1 MKVGICTL
9 GCKVNTYESEY
20 LIQELE
26 AAGYEIHDFNDINDV
41 YIINTCTVTNT
52 ADIKSR
58 KMIHQAKKRNPDSC
72 VVAAG
77 CFVEAN
83 GQEEVDGVDIYI
95 GTKNKNKIISLLDE
109 YFINKQPL
117 KSNALIEQDA
127 KDNTLFEDMFLTH
140 FEGRCRAFVKIQD
153 GCENFCSYCI
163 IPYTRGKCRSKD
175 KDKVLSEIRELVQNG
190 YKEVVL
196 TGIHTGHYGSDINSN
211 LGDLL
216 EEIVKIDN
224 LQRLRLSSI
233 EITELDDKFLKILND
248 EKVIVSHMHIPLQAG
263 SDEILKLMNRKY
275 DTKYFEDK
283 INKIRSIRPDIS
295 ITTDVIVGFPGEDE
309 RLFKETYDFIKKI
322 KFTKLHVFP
331 YSVRH
336 GTKAETMPN
345 QVSEQTKKERVK
357 KLLALSKNL
366 EREYLEKFVGKVVSV
381 LIETTA
387 LESIGHTGNYL
398 MVKVKDKIP
407 HNEIVNVM
415 IDKVNDNYL
424 EGMLYEE
431 N

>member
-1 MKVGICTL
+1 MKVRSISL
-9 GCKVNTYESEY
+9 GCKVNSYESEY
-20 LIQELE
+20 VLSSFKEN
-26 AAGYEIHDFNDINDV
+26 GYEIVLDGEADV
-41 YIINTCTVTNT
+41 FIINTCSVTNQSD
-52 ADIKSR
+52 AKSR
-58 KMIHQAKKRNPDSC
+58 KVINRIARGNPHAVI
-72 VVAAG
+72 VVMG
-77 CFVEAN
+77 CFIEAN
-83 GQEEVDGVDIYI
+83 KDYDNPNVSIII
-95 GTKNKNKIISLLDE
+95 GNKDKNKVVSLVNE
-109 YFINKQPL
+109 YI
-117 KSNALIEQDA
+117 
-127 KDNTLFEDMFLTH
+127 KDNKSKKLLYDDFDLEFEDMYITH
-140 FEGRCRAFVKIQD
+140 MNSRTRAFVKIQD

-175 KDKVLSEIRELVQNG
+175 KDKVLSEIRELVKNG

-387 LESIGHTGNYL
+387 LESVGHTGNYL
-398 MVKVKDKIP
+398 MVKVRNKIP

-415 IDKVNDNYL
+415 IDKINDNYL
-424 EGMLYEE
+424 EGTLYEE

>member
-1 MKVGICTL
+1 MKVRSISL
-9 GCKVNTYESEY
+9 GCKVNSYESEY
-20 LIQELE
+20 VLSSFKEN
-26 AAGYEIHDFNDINDV
+26 GYEIVLDGEADV
-41 YIINTCTVTNT
+41 FIINTCSVTNQSD
-52 ADIKSR
+52 AKSR
-58 KMIHQAKKRNPDSC
+58 KVINRIARENPHAVI
-72 VVAAG
+72 VVMG
-77 CFVEAN
+77 CFIEAN
-83 GQEEVDGVDIYI
+83 KDYDNPNVSIII
-95 GTKNKNKIISLLDE
+95 GNKDKNKVVSLVNE
-109 YFINKQPL
+109 YI
-117 KSNALIEQDA
+117 
-127 KDNTLFEDMFLTH
+127 KDNKSKKLLYDDFDLEFEDMYITH
-140 FEGRCRAFVKIQD
+140 MNSRTRAFVKIQD

-175 KDKVLSEIRELVQNG
+175 KDKVLSEIRELVKNG

-357 KLLALSKNL
+357 KLLTLSKNL

-381 LIETTA
+381 LIET
-387 LESIGHTGNYL
+387 SGDISVGHTGNYL
-398 MVKVKDKIP
+398 MVKVRGEIP

-424 EGMLYEE
+424 EGTLYEE

>member
-1 MKVGICTL
+1 MKVRSISL
-9 GCKVNTYESEY
+9 GCKVNSYESEY
-20 LIQELE
+20 VLSSFKEN
-26 AAGYEIHDFNDINDV
+26 GYEIVLDGEADV
-41 YIINTCTVTNT
+41 FIINTCSVTNQSD
-52 ADIKSR
+52 AKSR
-58 KMIHQAKKRNPDSC
+58 KVINRIARENPHAII
-72 VVAAG
+72 VVMG
-77 CFVEAN
+77 CFIEAN
-83 GQEEVDGVDIYI
+83 KDYDNPNVSIII
-95 GTKNKNKIISLLDE
+95 GNKDKNKVVSLVNE
-109 YFINKQPL
+109 YI
-117 KSNALIEQDA
+117 
-127 KDNTLFEDMFLTH
+127 KDNKSKKLLYDDFDLKFEDMYITH
-140 FEGRCRAFVKIQD
+140 MNSRTRAFVKIQD

-175 KDKVLSEIRELVQNG
+175 KDKVLREIRELVQNG

-331 YSVRH
+331 YSSRH

-357 KLLALSKNL
+357 ELLALSKNL

-387 LESIGHTGNYL
+387 LESVGHTGNYL

-407 HNEIVNVM
+407 HNEIFNVM
-415 IDKVNDNYL
+415 IDKVNVNYL
-424 EGMLYEE
+424 EGTLYEE

>member
-1 MKVGICTL
+1 MKVRSISL
-9 GCKVNTYESEY
+9 GCKVNSYESEY
-20 LIQELE
+20 VLSSFKEN
-26 AAGYEIHDFNDINDV
+26 GYEIVLDGEADV
-41 YIINTCTVTNT
+41 FIINTCSVTNQSD
-52 ADIKSR
+52 AKSR
-58 KMIHQAKKRNPDSC
+58 KVINRIARENPHAII
-72 VVAAG
+72 VVMG
-77 CFVEAN
+77 CFIEAN
-83 GQEEVDGVDIYI
+83 KDYDNPNVSIII
-95 GTKNKNKIISLLDE
+95 GNKDKNKVVSLVNE
-109 YFINKQPL
+109 YI
-117 KSNALIEQDA
+117 
-127 KDNTLFEDMFLTH
+127 KDNKSKKLLYNDFDLKFEDMYITH
-140 FEGRCRAFVKIQD
+140 MNSRTRAFVKIQD

-175 KDKVLSEIRELVQNG
+175 KDKVLREIRELVQNG

-283 INKIRSIRPDIS
+283 INRIRSIRPDIS

-331 YSVRH
+331 YSSRH

-357 KLLALSKNL
+357 ELLALSKNL

-381 LIETTA
+381 LIET
-387 LESIGHTGNYL
+387 SGDISVGHTGNYL
-398 MVKVKDKIP
+398 MVKVRGEIP

-424 EGMLYEE
+424 EGTLYEE

>member
-1 MKVGICTL
+1 M
-9 GCKVNTYESEY
+9 N
-20 LIQELE
+20 
-26 AAGYEIHDFNDINDV
+26 
-41 YIINTCTVTNT
+41 
-52 ADIKSR
+52 SR
-58 KMIHQAKKRNPDSC
+58 
-72 VVAAG
+72 
-77 CFVEAN
+77 
-83 GQEEVDGVDIYI
+83 
-95 GTKNKNKIISLLDE
+95 T
-109 YFINKQPL
+109 
-117 KSNALIEQDA
+117 
-127 KDNTLFEDMFLTH
+127 
-140 FEGRCRAFVKIQD
+140 RAFVKIHD

-175 KDKVLSEIRELVQNG
+175 KDKVLSEIRELVKNG

-357 KLLALSKNL
+357 ELLALSRDL

-381 LIETTA
+381 LIET
-387 LESIGHTGNYL
+387 SDDISVGHTGNYL
-398 MVKVKDKIP
+398 MVKVRDKIP

-424 EGMLYEE
+424 EGTLYEE